1 MKKFLFILAVTVL
14 SVGVAGAQKSQKPR
28 QYYTAAWSVALPVF
42 DCSDYIPSVSV
53 NGAAFQVQF
62 FVQEKVTAGVTFGW
76 NTYYAEVPNTLY
88 TPSPEVTVSA
98 TGYRYLNAMPL
109 KASVNYF
116 FSSNPKIRPY
126 IGLGLGAAYMTEHAV
141 VQQSHFW
148 DAQWGLLASPEIGVF
163 IPLPNYRLG
172 IHFSAAYTIS
182 MNKFD
187 FGQIQLN
194 SVHTVGVAAGI
205 SYML

>member
-1 MKKFLFILAVTVL
+1 MKKFLFTLAVTVL
-14 SVGVAGAQKSQKPR
+14 YVGFAGAQKSWTPH
-28 QYYTAAWSVALPVF
+28 QYYTAAWSAALPVF
-42 DCSDYIPSVSV
+42 DYSDYIPSVSV

-62 FVQEKVTAGVTFGW
+62 FVREKVTAGVSFGW
-76 NTYYAEVPNTLY
+76 NTYYAEVPNTIY
-88 TPSPEVTVSA
+88 SPSPNITISA
-98 TGYRYLNAMPL
+98 TGYRYLNAVPL
-109 KASVNYF
+109 KASLNYF
-116 FSSNPKIRPY
+116 FGASLKIQPY

-148 DAQWGLLASPEIGVF
+148 DAQWGLLAAPEIGVF

-172 IHFSAAYTIS
+172 VHFSAAYTVS
-182 MNKFD
+182 LNKFN

-194 SVHTVGVAAGI
+194 SVHTVSVAAGI